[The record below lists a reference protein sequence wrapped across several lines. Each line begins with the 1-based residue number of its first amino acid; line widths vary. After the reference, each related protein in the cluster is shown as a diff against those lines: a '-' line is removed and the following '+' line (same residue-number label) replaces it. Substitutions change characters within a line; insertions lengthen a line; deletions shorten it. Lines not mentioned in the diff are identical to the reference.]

1 MHVLTLPETV
11 KAGATFADDS
21 RTQMTGS
28 WFLLREE
35 SLDKARER
43 LSQDV
48 YATDGAWDMSKVGSA
63 STSLSSSCR
72 PRPSVKAELHAV
84 EVVAPIYLPLSL
96 TCARSVFAPDRQRL
110 RL

>member
-35 SLDKARER
+35 SLDKARGR
-43 LSQDV
+43 
-48 YATDGAWDMSKVGSA
+48 
-63 STSLSSSCR
+63 
-72 PRPSVKAELHAV
+72 
-84 EVVAPIYLPLSL
+84 VAPG
-96 TCARSVFAPDRQRL
+96 RFAAGGAGGKRTGGT
-110 RL
+110 

>member
-1 MHVLTLPETV
+1 
-11 KAGATFADDS
+11 
-21 RTQMTGS
+21 MTGS

-63 STSLSSSCR
+63 STSLPYSTPLSPASGCQGR
-72 PRPSVKAELHAV
+72 LHAV
-84 EVVAPIYLPLSL
+84 SGM
-96 TCARSVFAPDRQRL
+96 R
-110 RL
+110 

>member
-1 MHVLTLPETV
+1 
-11 KAGATFADDS
+11 
-21 RTQMTGS
+21 MTGS

-48 YATDGAWDMSKVGSA
+48 YSTEGAWDMSKVGSA
-63 STSLSSSCR
+63 STFLLYSTPQSPAYGCQGRLDAPGMRWSCR
-72 PRPSVKAELHAV
+72 PDFF
-84 EVVAPIYLPLSL
+84 SL
-96 TCARSVFAPDRQRL
+96 TRARSVFAPDRQPL